1 MPEIQL
7 TAEQWQVV
15 SASSGP
21 VKVCAPTGQRLGEI
35 GPPLTEEEIAEFRH
49 RVATPGPTYT
59 WAQTL
64 RHLKLL
70 DEALKN
76 EPGYTKERM
85 FEILEEIRTRE
96 P

>member
-7 TAEQWQVV
+7 TSEQWQVV
-15 SASSGP
+15 SASNGP
-21 VKVCAPTGQRLGEI
+21 VKVSAPSGQNLGEI
-35 GPPLTEEEIAEFRH
+35 GPPLSDEEIAEFRR

-59 WAQTL
+59 LAQTF
-64 RHLKLL
+64 RHLELL
-70 DEALKN
+70 DEALKQ

-85 FEILEEIRTRE
+85 IEILEQIRTRE